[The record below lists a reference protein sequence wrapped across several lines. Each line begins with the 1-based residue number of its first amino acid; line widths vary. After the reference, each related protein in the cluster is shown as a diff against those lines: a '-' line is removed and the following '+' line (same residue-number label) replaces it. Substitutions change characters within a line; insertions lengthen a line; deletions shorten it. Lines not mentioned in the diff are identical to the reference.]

1 MRRVRIMAAAIMA
14 GVVLTVAATA
24 LALCRAGAV
33 EPVGPEPLATVYDA
47 PGEGMTVAEQADG
60 PLYDAPLDIE
70 QTVVC
75 DRDNRMYIL
84 LRTPEGGIAITPYL
98 DRDGSQCVMPRP

>member
-1 MRRVRIMAAAIMA
+1 MRRGRIMAAAIIT
-14 GVVLTVAATA
+14 GIVLAVAATA

-60 PLYDAPLDIE
+60 PLYDVPLDIE

-98 DRDGSQCVMPRP
+98 DRDGSQRVMPRP